1 MTLRKA
7 LSTTLLVSAICLAV
21 TACGSSAG
29 NQAESTNAQNQVEST
44 NLQADIVGTWTCG
57 GMNVTFA
64 SDGKASFSGTSQSGQ
79 EFTQDMSGSTDGSA
93 FVDSTHIIGAWESA
107 LPIYEVHIRGDS
119 MELTGTDGSTVVCT
133 RQ

>member
-7 LSTTLLVSAICLAV
+7 LSTMLLVSAICLAV

-29 NQAESTNAQNQVEST
+29 NQAESTNPQNQAEST

-57 GMNVTFA
+57 GMTVTFA
-64 SDGKASFSGTSQSGQ
+64 SDGKTSYSGTSQSGQ
-79 EFTQDMSGSTDGSA
+79 QIQGTSDGTA
-93 FVDSTHIIGAWESA
+93 FADSTHIIGYWE
-107 LPIYEVHIRGDS
+107 LDYPLYEVHIRGDS
-119 MELTGTDGSTVVCT
+119 MELTGTDGSTIVYT